1 MDLDVLVSKSSLAQ
15 SNEVL
20 ERMTLKSPLVGFDS
34 QISKDIEWL
43 NVVQYMDALCR
54 WTEVGGTLPSLGH
67 VVQFA
72 VCLGYKPDDPCA
84 SSF

>member
-1 MDLDVLVSKSSLAQ
+1 M
-15 SNEVL
+15 
-20 ERMTLKSPLVGFDS
+20 
-34 QISKDIEWL
+34 
-43 NVVQYMDALCR
+43 VQYMDALCR